1 MLSVVTVAVAAGLAS
16 VLRLLAGH
24 HLDGRQ
30 GGRHQGGRHQGGGLP
45 WGTIGVN
52 VVGSFLIG
60 VVAASGLPETVT
72 VPLATGF
79 CGGLTTYS
87 AFAVQSHDRGPRL
100 GAVVVLLTLPP
111 ALLACAVGYAV
122 TAAAQA

>member
-1 MLSVVTVAVAAGLAS
+1 MSVLTVLTVAVAAGLAS

-24 HLDGRQ
+24 HLDGRV
-30 GGRHQGGRHQGGGLP
+30 P

-52 VVGSFLIG
+52 VVGSFMIG
-60 VVAASGLPETVT
+60 VVAASGLPDAVA

-87 AFAVQSHDRGPRL
+87 AFAVGSHDRGPRL
-100 GAVVVLLTLPP
+100 GSLVVLLTLPP
-111 ALLACAVGYAV
+111 ALLACALGYAV
-122 TAAAQA
+122 TAAVQA